1 MGDVEPQFIPRE
13 HLETWHRYR
22 ALGQLFEGAFRV
34 PGTSW
39 RFGFDALLGLIP
51 GLGDLIGAAAA
62 GYGVLLARRMGAP
75 FALQLRMLGN
85 IVLDTAGGAIP
96 VLGDLFDFAFK
107 SHTRNRLLLERWM
120 AQPQRVARNSNLA
133 IGAVALVAV
142 AAIGGCLWLA
152 ILALRGVAQLF

>member
-1 MGDVEPQFIPRE
+1 MPEPQYIPRE
-13 HLETWHRYR
+13 QVATWQRYR
-22 ALGQLFEGAFRV
+22 ALGNLFEGAFRV

-62 GYGVLLARRMGAP
+62 GYGVILARRMGAP
-75 FALQLRMLGN
+75 FALLLRMLGN

-120 AQPQRVARNSNLA
+120 AQPQRVARNSTLA
-133 IGAVALVAV
+133 ICSLALLAV
-142 AAIGGCLWLA
+142 AALGGCVWLA
-152 ILALRGVAQLF
+152 IAALRGVAQLF

>member
-1 MGDVEPQFIPRE
+1 MGESDPQYIPRE
-13 HLETWHRYR
+13 HLGTWQRYR
-22 ALGQLFEGAFRV
+22 ALGDLFESAFRV

-51 GLGDLIGAAAA
+51 GLGDLLGAAAA

-75 FALQLRMLGN
+75 FALQLRMVGN

-96 VLGDLFDFAFK
+96 VLGDLLDFAFK

-120 AQPQRVARNSNLA
+120 AQPQRVARNSALA
-133 IGAVALVAV
+133 IGGLALLAL
-142 AAIGGCLWLA
+142 AAIGGCVWLA